1 MAELDAALLS
11 RRPHAP
17 RAQHLLQLAHH
28 VHRQADHAALVHHRA
43 LDRLAYPPGGIGGE
57 AKTALGLE
65 LVDRVDEKV
74 AEPIDGGL
82 IREDGKILFPI
93 RQDIPVMLI
102 DQGIPLGQ

>member
-1 MAELDAALLS
+1 MDEKLLEIMCCPETHQPLAKAGAELIEDLNK
-11 RRPHAP
+11 RI
-17 RAQHLLQLAHH
+17 
-28 VHRQADHAALVHHRA
+28 QAS
-43 LDRLAYPPGGIGGE
+43 
-57 AKTALGLE
+57 T

-74 AEPIDGGL
+74 TEPIDGGL

>member
-1 MAELDAALLS
+1 MDEKLLEIMCCPETHQPLARAGAELIEDLNK
-11 RRPHAP
+11 RI
-17 RAQHLLQLAHH
+17 
-28 VHRQADHAALVHHRA
+28 QAS
-43 LDRLAYPPGGIGGE
+43 
-57 AKTALGLE
+57 T

-74 AEPIDGGL
+74 NEPIDGGL

>member
-1 MAELDAALLS
+1 MDEKLLEIMCCPETHQPLTRADAELINDLNN
-11 RRPHAP
+11 RI
-17 RAQHLLQLAHH
+17 
-28 VHRQADHAALVHHRA
+28 QA
-43 LDRLAYPPGGIGGE
+43 G
-57 AKTALGLE
+57 T

-74 AEPIDGGL
+74 TELIDGGL

>member
-1 MAELDAALLS
+1 MDEKLLEIMCCPETHQPLAKAGVELIDDLNQ
-11 RRPHAP
+11 RI
-17 RAQHLLQLAHH
+17 
-28 VHRQADHAALVHHRA
+28 QA
-43 LDRLAYPPGGIGGE
+43 G
-57 AKTALGLE
+57 T

-74 AEPIDGGL
+74 TEPFDGGL

>member
-1 MAELDAALLS
+1 MLE
-11 RRPHAP
+11 
-17 RAQHLLQLAHH
+17 
-28 VHRQADHAALVHHRA
+28 
-43 LDRLAYPPGGIGGE
+43 GIE
-57 AKTALGLE
+57 QPYE
-65 LVDRVDEKV
+65 VMDEV

>member
-1 MAELDAALLS
+1 MDEKLLEIMCCPETHQPLAKGGSELVDDLNK
-11 RRPHAP
+11 RI
-17 RAQHLLQLAHH
+17 
-28 VHRQADHAALVHHRA
+28 QA
-43 LDRLAYPPGGIGGE
+43 G
-57 AKTALGLE
+57 T

>member
-1 MAELDAALLS
+1 MDEKLLEIMCCPETHQRLAKAGAELVDDLNK
-11 RRPHAP
+11 RI
-17 RAQHLLQLAHH
+17 
-28 VHRQADHAALVHHRA
+28 QA
-43 LDRLAYPPGGIGGE
+43 G
-57 AKTALGLE
+57 T

-102 DQGIPLGQ
+102 DQGIPLGAVVSRQTKRLCPGSSLFWPSRPR